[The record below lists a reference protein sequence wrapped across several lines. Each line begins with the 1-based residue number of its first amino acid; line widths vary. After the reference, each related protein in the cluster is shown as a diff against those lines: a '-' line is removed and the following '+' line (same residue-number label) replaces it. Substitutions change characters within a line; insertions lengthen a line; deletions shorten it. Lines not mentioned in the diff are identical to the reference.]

1 MTKLTSDYTLLL
13 YSNSKFKF
21 ETSGDKIVLK
31 LYASAVFQVKVQI
44 LCNWW
49 QNWPQTIP
57 SYCLSSQSPNLVQMV
72 TKLDS
77 NYMLLL
83 YFKSE
88 SKFGATGDKTG
99 QKLYQSI
106 YVAFSFFRIA
116 VFWITKFQHI
126 FFLWVTCIIVL
137 KPSELW
143 IWIIITLRILF
154 LIKFLS
160 KSAKF
165 L

>member
-1 MTKLTSDYTLLL
+1 MSKIENTWIISTLF
-13 YSNSKFKF
+13 N
-21 ETSGDKIVLK
+21 LK
-31 LYASAVFQVKVQI
+31 LLKIHQFWTYLDIISKINTKMIVMIPELLHKSWFQRWLLISRLFWFMAFCVFS
-44 LCNWW
+44 L
-49 QNWPQTIP
+49 QTF
-57 SYCLSSQSPNLVQMV
+57 
-72 TKLDS
+72 
-77 NYMLLL
+77 L
-83 YFKSE
+83 YKY
-88 SKFGATGDKTG
+88 GM
-99 QKLYQSI
+99 YQSI

-126 FFLWVTCIIVL
+126 FYLLVTCIIILAL

-154 LIKFLS
+154 LIKFLL